1 MSSSA
6 LMSIGMKAMTANY
19 AALATTGHNIANANV
34 AGYSKQTAELST
46 ASGQY
51 TGAGFFGKGVDVSTV
66 SRAHDEFLT
75 REAATSRSLAAMDST
90 RLDMLQQL
98 ETVFPVGEQGVGYAA
113 GQFLNSMVDLSAQPA
128 DAATRQVVLANAAQ
142 TASRFAAA
150 GTQLDVLQGTVR
162 ENLKATVAQVNQ
174 MASGIAD
181 LNQRIAAVAGRG
193 QPPNDLLDQRDKLI
207 NDLSQHL
214 QLSTVAADDG
224 TVAVYIAGGQRLVLG
239 AQTLPLTVQ
248 PDPADASRV
257 TLGLSENGTV
267 RLLPAQELGGGSIAG
282 LLNFQNNDLVD
293 ARNQLGQL
301 AASLSAA
308 VNGQQ
313 ALGLDLGRPP
323 GSGAAIF
330 DVGAPQALP
339 DARNAVDAAGHYVG
353 QVSLSVTDASQ
364 LAASD
369 YALRADPGGAP
380 GVWQLTRLSDGLV
393 RSIASGDTVDGM
405 RIDIGPPAPSAGDQ
419 YLLQPVARAAIG
431 MKRVL
436 DDANGLAAASPVTAS
451 TAVGNTG
458 TAAVGSLR
466 VVDPS
471 IDPSLKASIRFTS
484 DNGDYDWELR
494 DGVSNAL
501 VSSGSATWTAGSP
514 IALNGFELQLSG
526 VPKSGDGVDVVR
538 TAYPNVNNGNALAM
552 AELRD
557 GALVGRVPLAGGGIG
572 GGANFTDAYAS
583 LMAQVG
589 TRVQGATSAST
600 ISSAVADQA
609 EQARSSKSGVNLDE
623 EAAKLIQFQQSYQA
637 AAKILQIAQSVFQTL
652 IDAAGQ

>member
-6 LMSIGMKAMTANY
+6 LMSLGTKAMTANY
-19 AALATTGHNIANANV
+19 AALATVGHNIANANV
-34 AGYSKQTAELST
+34 PGYSKQTAELAT
-46 ASGQY
+46 ATGQY
-51 TGAGFFGKGVDVSTV
+51 TGAGFFGKGVDVTTV
-66 SRAHDEFLT
+66 SRAHDELLT
-75 REAATSRSLAAMDST
+75 REAATSRSLAAMDSA
-90 RLDMLQQL
+90 RLGMLNQL

-128 DAATRQVVLANAAQ
+128 DAATRQVVLANATQ

-174 MASGIAD
+174 LASGIAE
-181 LNQRIAAVAGRG
+181 LNQRIATLIGRG

-214 QLSTVAADDG
+214 QLSTVSAGDG
-224 TVAVYIAGGQRLVLG
+224 TVAVYIGGGQRLVLG
-239 AQTLPLTVQ
+239 TQTLPLSVR

-257 TLGLSENGTV
+257 ALALTENGSAQ
-267 RLLPAQELGGGSIAG
+267 LLQAQDLGGGSIAG

-301 AASLSAA
+301 AASLAAA
-308 VNGQQ
+308 VNAQQ
-313 ALGLDLGRPP
+313 ALGLDLGNPP
-323 GSGAAIF
+323 GSGAAVF
-330 DVGAPQALP
+330 AVGAPQALP
-339 DARNAVDAAGHYVG
+339 NARNALDASGHYVG

-369 YALRADPGGAP
+369 YDLRADPGGAA

-393 RSIASGDTVDGM
+393 RSVSSGDSVDGL
-405 RIDIGPPAPSAGDQ
+405 RIDIGPPAPSVGDK

-451 TAVGNTG
+451 VAVGNAG
-458 TAAVGSLR
+458 TASVAALR

-471 IDPSLKASIRFTS
+471 IDPNLNASIRFTS
-484 DNGDYDWELR
+484 DSGDYDWELR
-494 DGVSNAL
+494 DRVSNAL
-501 VSSGSATWTAGSP
+501 VSGGSATWTAGAP
-514 IALNGFELQLSG
+514 IAINGFELQLNG
-526 VPKSGDGVDVVR
+526 VPKRGDGLDVVR
-538 TAYPNVNNGNALAM
+538 TTYVNVNNGNALAM
-552 AELRD
+552 ADLRD
-557 GALVGRVPLAGGGIG
+557 RALVGRVPVAGGGIG
-572 GGANFTDAYAS
+572 GGAGFTDAYAA

-589 TRVQGATSAST
+589 TRVQGAQSSSD
-600 ISSAVADQA
+600 ISSAVASQA
-609 EQARSSKSGVNLDE
+609 EQARSARSGVNLDE

-652 IDAAGQ
+652 IDAAGR